1 MKKIRSKITLVIVVI
16 VVLPLIPISVLVFNL
31 INQSFR
37 MGVNPQVRQALEN
50 GLYFSKAHYDK
61 QRVLLNQNLEK
72 ISFLVDDELDDP
84 ESLKSELYKMTDTT
98 YWVLPS
104 LQLTDEEGNEL
115 WRLPANISDP
125 IVIDQRMIN
134 EAHRS
139 EKKQLIVSDRRHNA
153 YTAIQGYTTRKGFNR
168 YLILQIRMKKT
179 VLDRA
184 DQILQVHQIYQSFD
198 LTHRSLMRS
207 YLYTFMVIVLLLIVL
222 AVGSGILISS
232 RITSRVSDIVRA
244 TAELGHGNLD
254 YRLPSTSRKD
264 EISEL
269 TNHFNRMAQKLMENQ
284 ERLVYLEK
292 MAAWQQMARKIAHEI
307 KNPLTPI
314 QLTIQQ
320 LVDKYDSSDK
330 DYDTLLQEC
339 AAIINEEIGSL
350 RQLVTEFSD
359 FGRLPELIRK
369 NDDLASLIRE
379 VTTLYGDR
387 ITLDLPE
394 QDLFFYFDR
403 DRIRR
408 VLINLL
414 ENAVQSDP
422 ENQPIMVGADIV
434 DNAISVTIT
443 DQGEG
448 IAEKDLKRIFE
459 PYYSNRRGG
468 TGLGLAITRLI
479 MEEHG
484 GLIQV
489 VSAPGK
495 GSTFQLIFP
504 KTEAESHEKKPNFDN

>member
-1 MKKIRSKITLVIVVI
+1 
-16 VVLPLIPISVLVFNL
+16 
-31 INQSFR
+31 
-37 MGVNPQVRQALEN
+37 
-50 GLYFSKAHYDK
+50 
-61 QRVLLNQNLEK
+61 
-72 ISFLVDDELDDP
+72 
-84 ESLKSELYKMTDTT
+84 
-98 YWVLPS
+98 
-104 LQLTDEEGNEL
+104 
-115 WRLPANISDP
+115 
-125 IVIDQRMIN
+125 
-134 EAHRS
+134 
-139 EKKQLIVSDRRHNA
+139 
-153 YTAIQGYTTRKGFNR
+153 
-168 YLILQIRMKKT
+168 
-179 VLDRA
+179 
-184 DQILQVHQIYQSFD
+184 
-198 LTHRSLMRS
+198 
-207 YLYTFMVIVLLLIVL
+207 
-222 AVGSGILISS
+222 
-232 RITSRVSDIVRA
+232 
-244 TAELGHGNLD
+244 
-254 YRLPSTSRKD
+254 
-264 EISEL
+264 
-269 TNHFNRMAQKLMENQ
+269 
-284 ERLVYLEK
+284 
-292 MAAWQQMARKIAHEI
+292 EI

-330 DYDTLLQEC
+330 DYDALLQEC
-339 AAIINEEIGSL
+339 AEIINEEIGSL

-387 ITLDLPE
+387 INLDLPE

-422 ENQPIMVGADIV
+422 ENQPIMVGADSV
-434 DNAISVTIT
+434 DNAISITIT
-443 DQGEG
+443 DQGGG
-448 IAEKDLKRIFE
+448 IAETDLKRIFE

-504 KTEAESHEKKPNFDN
+504 KTEAESHESKPNFDN